1 VGRGSDPRL
10 VAYAGARAM
19 ITGGLGLIGSAIAR
33 RLVSLGTEVL
43 LVDSMIPDYGGNLAN
58 IADIRDRV
66 AVNIADIRGGF
77 ALPHL
82 LTGQDFLFN
91 LAAQT
96 SHLDSMSSP
105 EDDLAINCTA
115 QLQLLEACRAV
126 NPGIAIVHAGTRQI
140 YGRPEYLPVDERHP
154 LRPVDVNGVN
164 KMAGEAY
171 HLLYRDVYGIKTRSL
186 RLTNVYGP
194 GMRIKDARQT
204 FLGIWLR
211 RVIEGEPFEVW
222 GGEQRRDL
230 LYVDDA
236 ADDTSLSRA
245 RSTPLSP
252 AFSTVAPIFSAGRW
266 RFSKQHL
273 RISSGLRMRSA
284 SPAGRMPS
292 RSHCAHAG
300 SVRGTSSSPC
310 PTLRLR
316 LLRRSSGPAR
326 PRCWSTWS
334 QGPTRWLH
342 ASFCV
347 PYSRSRPAGGG
358 GPAGAHLW
366 PAGRIVCP
374 HRDRPEIRLAAD
386 RGLCAEPWRIVS
398 GQGGGIVW

>member
-1 VGRGSDPRL
+1 MSEDRPISRL
-10 VAYAGARAM
+10 AAYTGARAV

-33 RLVSLGTEVL
+33 RLVALGAEVL
-43 LVDSMIPDYGGNLAN
+43 LIDSMVPEYGGNLAN
-58 IADIRDRV
+58 IAEIRDRV
-66 AVNIADIRGGF
+66 TVNIADLRGGY

-82 LTGQDFLFN
+82 LAGRDFLFN

-96 SHLDSMSSP
+96 SHLDSMSVP

-171 HLLYRDVYGIKTRSL
+171 HLMYCDVYGIKTRSL
-186 RLTNVYGP
+186 RLTNIYGP

-211 RVIEGEPFEVW
+211 RVVEGEPFEVW

-236 ADDTSLSRA
+236 AEAFLYAGLTPETEGLALNVGGGDPISLAALAEAVVEANDGGRYEIREFPPERKRIDVGDFLIEDRRFRSLS
-245 RSTPLSP
+245 
-252 AFSTVAPIFSAGRW
+252 GW
-266 RFSKQHL
+266 RP
-273 RISSGLRMRSA
+273 RVGIAEG
-284 SPAGRMPS
+284 
-292 RSHCAHAG
+292 
-300 SVRGTSSSPC
+300 
-310 PTLRLR
+310 
-316 LLRRSSGPAR
+316 LRRSLAYYR
-326 PRCWSTWS
+326 RH
-334 QGPTRWLH
+334 L
-342 ASFCV
+342 AS
-347 PYSRSRPAGGG
+347 Y
-358 GPAGAHLW
+358 
-366 PAGRIVCP
+366 I
-374 HRDRPEIRLAAD
+374 
-386 RGLCAEPWRIVS
+386 
-398 GQGGGIVW
+398 